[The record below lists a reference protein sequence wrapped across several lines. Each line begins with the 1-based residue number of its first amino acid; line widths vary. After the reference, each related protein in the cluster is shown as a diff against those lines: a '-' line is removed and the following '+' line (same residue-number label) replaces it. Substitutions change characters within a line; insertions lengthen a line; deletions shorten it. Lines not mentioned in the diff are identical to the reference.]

1 MTRTA
6 TERAFANMLVAFA
19 LFASAAAF
27 PQRTRAQEPQG
38 AGTFESPSAHLPA
51 PEAVP
56 KSAPHPA
63 ATKPTLSQFS
73 WLAGH
78 WQGQWGPRLA
88 QQAWMPPHSGVMVGI
103 FQLSDNSK
111 TLVLELYSIASTPQ
125 GIELRVRRF
134 TPSLAHWEKL
144 GPTLLELKSIDSKLI
159 VFENAD
165 NGQPKSWLMRRTGT
179 DSFIQRFEIVPQKGQ
194 PQVNEIVYHR
204 QPVSPAAAH

>member
-6 TERAFANMLVAFA
+6 TARAFANMLVAFA
-19 LFASAAAF
+19 LFPSTAAF
-27 PQRTRAQEPQG
+27 PLRTRAQQPKG
-38 AGTFESPSAHLPA
+38 VGTFEAPSAQLPA
-51 PEAVP
+51 PEAVL
-56 KSAPHPA
+56 KSAPPPA
-63 ATKPTLSQFS
+63 VTKATLSQFS

-111 TLVLELYSIASTPQ
+111 TLVLELYSIVSTPH

-144 GPTLLELKSIDSKLI
+144 GPTLLSLESIDSKLI

-165 NGQPKSWLMRRTGT
+165 DGQPKSWLMRRSGA

-204 QPVSPAAAH
+204 QPVPAATAH